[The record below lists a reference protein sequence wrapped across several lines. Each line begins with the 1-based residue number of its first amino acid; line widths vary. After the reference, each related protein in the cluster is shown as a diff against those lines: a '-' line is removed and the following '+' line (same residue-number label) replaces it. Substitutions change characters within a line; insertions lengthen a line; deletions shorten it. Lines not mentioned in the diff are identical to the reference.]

1 MKHTPIEQLDLNVRT
16 YNCLKRAGINSIEE
30 VKSMSEEDLNN
41 IRNLKRNGLR
51 DIQERLAEFKLED
64 NVKLFKI
71 FGQDEYGD
79 EVVILKVSRN
89 EQELREKLS
98 ELMFAGELYI
108 DNLSLCEM
116 SEIDGYNI
124 KLEKNWL

>member
-1 MKHTPIEQLDLNVRT
+1 
-16 YNCLKRAGINSIEE
+16 
-30 VKSMSEEDLNN
+30 MSEEDLNN